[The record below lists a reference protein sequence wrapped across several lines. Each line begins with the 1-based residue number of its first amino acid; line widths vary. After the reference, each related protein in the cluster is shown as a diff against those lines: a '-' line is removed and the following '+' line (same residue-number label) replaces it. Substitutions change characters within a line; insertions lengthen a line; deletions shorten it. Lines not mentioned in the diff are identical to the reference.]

1 MKFVKKITT
10 ELDES
15 SPEVK
20 KKVKNDNPFK
30 KAKKKAESSS
40 SDLNDEIQLKIE
52 PNHQNIQALQNKL
65 NELKPGETYKDKA
78 QILYDLNDTQE
89 KNDRHH
95 ETKKINVI
103 NYNELELLTYS
114 NSRIIVTLYFNPVPY
129 KSMLLVMY

>member
-1 MKFVKKITT
+1 M
-10 ELDES
+10 
-15 SPEVK
+15 
-20 KKVKNDNPFK
+20 
-30 KAKKKAESSS
+30 
-40 SDLNDEIQLKIE
+40 
-52 PNHQNIQALQNKL
+52 QNKL

-114 NSRIIVTLYFNPVPY
+114 NSRIIVTLYFKPVPY
-129 KSMLLVMY
+129 KSIILVMYQKCS